1 MFSSSAVLP
10 TLGLLAFVTALPNPT
25 PKDVSLGEVPSN
37 NISPNAALV
46 CEVPTGDCS
55 LVGACE
61 YCCIGDPGTDHC
73 HTHGITPCGEG
84 DEGIVYHC
92 DDEH

>member
-1 MFSSSAVLP
+1 MFAPAAALP
-10 TLGLLAFVTALPNPT
+10 VLGLLAFVTALPNPI
-25 PKDVSLGEVPSN
+25 PEDVSPDQGTSN
-37 NISPNAALV
+37 DISLAAALV
-46 CEVPTGDCS
+46 CETPTGDCS

-73 HTHGITPCGEG
+73 HTHGSTPCGEG
-84 DEGIVYHC
+84 DAGFVYHC